1 METAFSI
8 DHPFGINAELGE
20 QKPPATEFPNE
31 VSPFSGELSIHAC
44 NPEEMSPEALDTI
57 NALSPFM
64 AGSVEPELLNLEGV
78 DIPAA
83 FFFSFYTSSMDPDAE
98 NSTPETVILQRAAEH
113 LSHYVNVS
121 NSDMFAHLCS
131 LYNIFQLDEEVFSL
145 SCHNSHSFYLFFR
158 YSSQLLSSFTDIWDP

>member
-1 METAFSI
+1 METAFSV
-8 DHPFGINAELGE
+8 DHPFGVNAELSD
-20 QKPPATEFPNE
+20 QKPHATEFPNE
-31 VSPFSGELSIHAC
+31 VSPFSREVSIHAC
-44 NPEEMSPEALDTI
+44 NPEEMSPETIDTI

-64 AGSVEPELLNLEGV
+64 TGSVEPELLNLEGV

-98 NSTPETVILQRAAEH
+98 NNPPETVILQRAAEH

-131 LYNIFQLDEEVFSL
+131 LYNIFQLDEEVCSVSCSSFHSFSL
-145 SCHNSHSFYLFFR
+145 F
-158 YSSQLLSSFTDIWDP
+158 